1 MKTEFIKIFFIILIM
16 LPNLAY
22 FLFWIKIMWI
32 EILKIAFGRSKAL
45 FKLISCS
52 MVDAE
57 DFNKTHMKDGV
68 DEDELDI
75 DEKSAVMQ
83 NQLQNDTKGDSK
95 RSEKYKVETP
105 KEDDN

>member
-1 MKTEFIKIFFIILIM
+1 M

-32 EILKIAFGRSKAL
+32 EILKIAFGRSNAL

-105 KEDDN
+105 QEHDN

>member
-1 MKTEFIKIFFIILIM
+1 
-16 LPNLAY
+16 
-22 FLFWIKIMWI
+22 
-32 EILKIAFGRSKAL
+32 
-45 FKLISCS
+45 
-52 MVDAE
+52 
-57 DFNKTHMKDGV
+57 MKDGV

-105 KEDDN
+105 QEHDN